1 MLIWSYLVTLWR
13 RWRTYRRT
21 KFELMRL
28 DDRALTDIAL
38 TRAEI
43 DAVAREAARCA

>member
-21 KFELMRL
+21 RAELMRL
-28 DDRALTDIAL
+28 DDRSLTDIAL
-38 TRAEI
+38 TRSEI
-43 DAVAREAARCA
+43 DAVAREAARRA